1 MPNNLFDKNFL
12 EAVEKYTG
20 NSLQRKEDIKRII
33 QTVIA
38 DGKEAEFDNLIF
50 TSKYI
55 CGLIRVLKNSPGIPE
70 VNSTE
75 HIKKD
80 LNENIKK
87 GVEYLNEIVSGD
99 DKDLKN
105 YFNEKYT
112 SLTPENFI
120 NLQKLFSDLE
130 AVKKYLNYLKRLS

>member
-1 MPNNLFDKNFL
+1 MPNNLFDRDFL
-12 EAVEKYTG
+12 GSVEKYTG
-20 NSLQRKEDIKRII
+20 NSLQRKEDVKRII
-33 QTVIA
+33 QTVIT
-38 DGKEAEFDNLIF
+38 DSKEAEFDNLIF

-112 SLTPENFI
+112 FLTPENFI